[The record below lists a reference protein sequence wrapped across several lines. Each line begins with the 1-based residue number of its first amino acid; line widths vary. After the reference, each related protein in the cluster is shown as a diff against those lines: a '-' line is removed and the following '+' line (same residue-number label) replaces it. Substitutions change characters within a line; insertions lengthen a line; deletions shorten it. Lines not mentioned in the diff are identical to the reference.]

1 MKGEF
6 YAFYMWC
13 WLGVFV
19 FIFFT
24 FLVQV
29 YFSYSKVNEILE
41 CLGQSNSVLGRQF
54 LLGDGVFS
62 RSFFVLSIAGMLV
75 FPETHIKD
83 GGFTREE
90 FEGVPYRL
98 RFQLKALVYVLFF
111 LVGVCIALLC
121 MGEYMGWLNEH
132 S

>member
-13 WLGVFV
+13 WLGVFM
-19 FIFFT
+19 FIFLT

-41 CLGQSNSVLGRQF
+41 CLGNSNVVLVRKCLLGRGF
-54 LLGDGVFS
+54 FS
-62 RSFFVLSIAGMLV
+62 RSFFVLTIAGMLV

-98 RFQLKALVYVLFF
+98 KFQLKALVYVLFF
-111 LVGVCIALLC
+111 LVGVCIALW
-121 MGEYMGWLNEH
+121 GVGKYMGWLDKNF
-132 S
+132 

>member
-19 FIFFT
+19 LIFFT

-75 FPETHIKD
+75 FPETHIKG

-98 RFQLKALVYVLFF
+98 RFKLKALVYVLFV